1 MKGIKLVKNRSDIGA
16 GTRGSD
22 LGIDAIEVAAIN
34 ADNDYFIRYPYVDV
48 PTHNASI
55 YTKVHQKFAKRIE
68 FVHEQ
73 CERVAHAVKTT
84 LDEGYFALVMS
95 GDHSSAMG
103 SISGVKAHFYDKRV
117 GVIWIDAHADL
128 HSPFTTPSGN
138 VHGMPMAAV
147 MGKDNRD
154 YQINVV
160 TDHTK
165 GIWNQLKNVGVEGP
179 KILPRDLIY
188 FGVRDTEAGEDALI
202 AKHDLRLFSVAEV
215 RYRRPEVCVAESL
228 QKLSDCDVIYISFD
242 VDCLDPGMVSRGTG
256 TPVAKGFDPEEVS
269 QLIKGFMDSGKV
281 VCLEISEVNPL
292 LDYRGNRMAETAF
305 DVLDDLTKYMT
316 EHVIP
321 LKEGVA

>member
-1 MKGIKLVKNRSDIGA
+1 MKGVKLVKNRSDIGA

-34 ADNDYFIRYPYVDV
+34 ADNDYFIRFPYLDV
-48 PTHNASI
+48 PTHNESI

-84 LDEGYFALVMS
+84 LAEDYFTIVMS

-103 SISGVKAHFYDKRV
+103 SISGVKAQYPDKRV
-117 GVIWIDAHADL
+117 GVVWMDAHADL

-147 MGKDNRD
+147 MGEDNRE

-179 KILPRDLIY
+179 KILPDDLVY

-202 AKHDLRLFSVAEV
+202 DKYGLRLYSVAEV
-215 RYRRPEVCVAESL
+215 RYRTPETCVAEAL
-228 QKLSDCDVIYISFD
+228 QRLSDCDVIYISFD
-242 VDCLDPGMVSRGTG
+242 VDCLDPGMVSMGTG
-256 TPVAKGFDPEEVS
+256 TPVAKGFDPDEVA
-269 QLIKGFMDSGKV
+269 QIIKGLMDSGKV

-292 LDYRGNRMAETAF
+292 LDHRGNRMAETAF
-305 DVLDDLTKYMT
+305 NVLDDLTTYLL
-316 EHVIP
+316 ENV
-321 LKEGVA
+321 VAMKATAV